1 MLHASS
7 GLTYLGVMAD
17 AAMDGNIQIRRATIA
32 DTLEITRLVNLA
44 FRRAESFFV
53 DGERI
58 DIGRVRGLL
67 EKGTFLL
74 AEDAAGLAGCVYVEL
89 RGERGYF
96 GLLAV
101 EPSKQ
106 RLGLGRQLALEAEE
120 LARADGCRIMDIQTV
135 NVRTELPAI
144 YRKMGYAETG
154 TAPFPAE
161 VATKQP
167 CHFVIMS
174 KALG

>member
-1 MLHASS
+1 MVGTA
-7 GLTYLGVMAD
+7 VD
-17 AAMDGNIQIRRATIA
+17 RDFQIRRASVDDA
-32 DTLEITRLVNLA
+32 QKITGLVNLA

-53 DGERI
+53 DGDRI
-58 DIGRVRGLL
+58 DIERVRGLMHQ
-67 EKGTFLL
+67 GMFLL

-120 LARADGCRIMDIQTV
+120 LARAAGCRTMDIQTV
-135 NVRTELPAI
+135 NVRTELPPI
-144 YRKMGYAETG
+144 YRKMGYVETG
-154 TAPFPAE
+154 IAPFPAE

-174 KALG
+174 KALV